1 MNKQVKKETKSDPI
15 NYWMQL
21 ERLERLIRASELKAG
36 IIFSFHSLILG
47 FFFDRMDY
55 LQQIFQKNTFFI
67 ILVSLWLIFVF
78 ISLFF
83 SIKCFIPRMEL
94 KYDKNVFFFRDAVYR
109 FGDIKKYSK
118 KLIDVCNN
126 KDDLFKHLSEQ
137 IHVESKI
144 IDFKFKYVKKSI
156 KFFAIS
162 FIFVILII
170 ALWIII
176 I

>member
-1 MNKQVKKETKSDPI
+1 MSDPN

-21 ERLERLIRASELKAG
+21 ERLERLIRASELKSG
-36 IIFSFHSLILG
+36 IIFSFHSVILG

-55 LQQIFQKNTFFI
+55 LQQIFQNNIFFI

-83 SIKCFIPRMEL
+83 SIKCFIPKMEL

-109 FGDIKKYSK
+109 FGNVEEYRKKI
-118 KLIDVCNN
+118 IDVCNN
-126 KDDLFKHLSEQ
+126 QDELFKHLSEQ

-144 IDFKFKYVKKSI
+144 IEFKFKYVKRSI
-156 KFFAIS
+156 IFFAIS
-162 FIFVILII
+162 FIFVVLMFIL
-170 ALWIII
+170 WVIII
-176 I
+176 